1 VSNCF
6 LSRQASHDLDAIADY
21 YLARNIDVGEALFK
35 DFTRKCENLVRFPNL
50 GRSYDHIRSGMR
62 GIPLEGYIIL
72 YQVVDDGVEILR
84 VVGGR
89 QDLEELLSD

>member
-6 LSRQASHDLDAIADY
+6 LSKQASQDLDAIADY
-21 YLARNIDVGEALFK
+21 FLTRNIEAGESLFK
-35 DFTRKCENLVRFPNL
+35 EFTRKCVNLVRFPNL
-50 GRSYDHIRSGMR
+50 GRSYAHVRPGMR

-72 YQVVDDGVEILR
+72 YQVVVDGVEVLR

-89 QDLEELLSD
+89 QDLEELFLS

>member
-6 LSRQASHDLDAIADY
+6 LSRQASQDLDAIADY
-21 YLARNIDVGEALFK
+21 FLTRNIEAGESLFK
-35 DFTRKCENLVRFPNL
+35 EFTRKCENLVRFPNL
-50 GRSYDHIRSGMR
+50 GRSYAHIRSEMR

-72 YQVVDDGVEILR
+72 YQVVDDGVEVLR

-89 QDLEELLSD
+89 QDLEELFLS